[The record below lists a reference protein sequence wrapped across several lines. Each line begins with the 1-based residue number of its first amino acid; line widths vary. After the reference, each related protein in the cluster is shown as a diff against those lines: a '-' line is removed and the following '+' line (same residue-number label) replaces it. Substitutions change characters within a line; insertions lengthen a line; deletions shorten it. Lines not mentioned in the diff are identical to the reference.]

1 MPTPEQRLA
10 DLQSYLQR
18 LDATLSGLEESRE
31 AILREPKLS
40 AEMRAR
46 LRDLESE
53 LEHFKEEARRMRFEL
68 DDLLTEIGRQE
79 LSSRTAMRRPGR
91 ER

>member
-40 AEMRAR
+40 AELRAR